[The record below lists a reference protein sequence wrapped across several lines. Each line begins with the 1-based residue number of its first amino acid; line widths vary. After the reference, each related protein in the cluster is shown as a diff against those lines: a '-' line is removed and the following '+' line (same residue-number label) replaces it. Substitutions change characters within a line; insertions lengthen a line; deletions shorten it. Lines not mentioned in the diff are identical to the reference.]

1 MNSFHNNS
9 SLKKQVIISILTLI
23 PLYLYG
29 FYKNGILLYQKDLI
43 SILMVPKIFYFLGL
57 SLLAYFITNKI
68 TSKHMEYNLLFLSL
82 FIIPLFMPF
91 KANLIIYFLVI
102 FGILLFQKYFNI
114 SLVILLL
121 SLFWSFE
128 TPADTLSLYNFSVM
142 DLLMG
147 RGIGG
152 IGVTSIILG
161 LVIFVLLSLLTDYKY
176 LVASFSLL
184 TYFLL
189 SLVLGKLSYLTLG
202 NPILTLIL
210 IAPYSKYTPLE
221 RKYQIIYGVL
231 LAFLGVVLMFIDI
244 YYGMILSCFIFSIG
258 YLWYQKRFVFGKKSG
273 ILNLLKKKNKKG
285 SV

>member
-1 MNSFHNNS
+1 MNSFHSNS
-9 SLKKQVIISILTLI
+9 PLKKQVIMSIITLI

-29 FYKNGILLYQKDLI
+29 LYKNGILLYQKDLI
-43 SILMVPKIFYFLGL
+43 SIFMVPKIIYFLCL

-68 TSKHMEYNLLFLSL
+68 TSKHIEYNLLFLSL
-82 FIIPLFMPF
+82 FIIPLFIPF

-102 FGILLFQKYFNI
+102 FGSLLFRKYFNI
-114 SLVILLL
+114 SLIILLF
-121 SLFWSFE
+121 SLLWSFE
-128 TPADTLSLYNFSVM
+128 TPVDTLSIYNFSVI

-161 LVIFVLLSLLTDYKY
+161 FVIFVLLSFLTDYKY

-184 TYFLL
+184 TYLLL
-189 SLVLGKLSYLTLG
+189 SLVLGKISYLTLG

-221 RKYQIIYGVL
+221 RKHQILYGIL
-231 LAFLGVVLMFIDI
+231 LAFLGIILMFINI

-258 YLWYQKRFVFGKKSG
+258 YLWYQKRIVF
-273 ILNLLKKKNKKG
+273 KKKNKKG